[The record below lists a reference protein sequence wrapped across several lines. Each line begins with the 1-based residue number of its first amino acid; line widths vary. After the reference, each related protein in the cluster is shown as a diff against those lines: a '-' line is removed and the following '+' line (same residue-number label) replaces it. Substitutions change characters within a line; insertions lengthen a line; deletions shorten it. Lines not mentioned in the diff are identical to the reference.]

1 MSKKKYSVISQNR
14 IAGFNKILKVDSD
27 KSISIRTLLISS
39 ISQGISKIDNILES
53 EDIFSTIECLR
64 KLGVKIKKIKKSYF
78 VYGKGFGSFA
88 IKNNAVLNC
97 GNSGTLTRL
106 LIGILSTTPGLKVNI
121 TGDKS
126 LKKRDMTK
134 LIDLMGEFGASFSKN
149 KSYLPFQITSS
160 SMPLGIKYKSGISAQ
175 LKSAVILAGL
185 NSFGT
190 TNILENESNK
200 SRNHTENLLL
210 NNSGVLS
217 IKKMR

>member
-64 KLGVKIKKIKKSYF
+64 KLGVKIKKTKKSYF
-78 VYGKGFGSFA
+78 VYGKGFGSFV

-121 TGDKS
+121 TGDK
-126 LKKRDMTK
+126 
-134 LIDLMGEFGASFSKN
+134 F
-149 KSYLPFQITSS
+149 
-160 SMPLGIKYKSGISAQ
+160 
-175 LKSAVILAGL
+175 
-185 NSFGT
+185 
-190 TNILENESNK
+190 
-200 SRNHTENLLL
+200 
-210 NNSGVLS
+210 
-217 IKKMR
+217 